1 VGDVGRSSWPDGP
14 SVHDVVMTAPQ
25 RARSAQPALDRLDR
39 RILDHLADHG
49 RSSLA
54 DLAEAVSISPS
65 SAQRRLRRLEGVEVV
80 RGYRA
85 VLDPEAVD
93 RALVV
98 HLSVTLID
106 HTANTVGRF
115 ERHIVDLEGLV
126 SCHHVTGDVDYLIRV
141 DVADVQALDVLL
153 RRTLARVPGVARFTT
168 MVATSALV
176 DRYTQV

>member
-1 VGDVGRSSWPDGP
+1 
-14 SVHDVVMTAPQ
+14 MTAPK
-25 RARSAQPALDRLDR
+25 RARSAQPTLDRVDR
-39 RILDHLADHG
+39 RILGHLADHG

-65 SAQRRLRRLEGVEVV
+65 SAQRRLRRLEGQEVV

-85 VLDPEAVD
+85 VLDPDAVD
-93 RALVV
+93 RGLVV
-98 HLSVTLID
+98 HLSVTLVD

-115 ERHIVDLEGLV
+115 ERHIVELDGLV
-126 SCHHVTGDVDYLIRV
+126 SCHHVTGDVDYLMRV
-141 DVADVQALDVLL
+141 DVADVEALDVLL

-176 DRYTQV
+176 DRVTRMGR

>member
-1 VGDVGRSSWPDGP
+1 
-14 SVHDVVMTAPQ
+14 MTAPQ
-25 RARSAQPALDRLDR
+25 RARSTQPPLDRVDR

-65 SAQRRLRRLEGVEVV
+65 SAQRRLRRLESEQVV

-93 RALVV
+93 RGLVV
-98 HLSVTLID
+98 HLSVTLVD
-106 HTANTVGRF
+106 HTENTVGRF
-115 ERHIVDLEGLV
+115 ERHVVDLDGLV
-126 SCHHVTGDVDYLIRV
+126 SCHHVTGDVDYLLRV
-141 DVADVQALDVLL
+141 DVADVAALDVLL
-153 RRTLARVPGVARFTT
+153 RRTLARIPGVARLTT

-176 DRYTQV
+176 DRVTHV

>member
-1 VGDVGRSSWPDGP
+1 
-14 SVHDVVMTAPQ
+14 MTAPK
-25 RARSAQPALDRLDR
+25 RARSAQPSLDRLDR

-65 SAQRRLRRLEGVEVV
+65 SAQRRLRRLESEQVV

-93 RALVV
+93 RGLVV
-98 HLSVTLID
+98 HLAVTLVD
-106 HTANTVGRF
+106 HAEATIGRF
-115 ERHIVDLEGLV
+115 ERDVVDLDGLV

-141 DVADVQALDVLL
+141 DVLL
-153 RRTLARVPGVARFTT
+153 RRTLARLPGVARFTT

-176 DRYTQV
+176 DRVTQV